1 MLTRWL
7 SVIITCLL
15 VAGGLGYFKYQQ
27 IQAGIAFAAAFPERM
42 EAVEVFIAREEIWQP
57 TTSVTA
63 EVVAIQSIELSN
75 ELPGSI
81 VEVGFA
87 PGARVSK
94 GQVLLRLDISEEV
107 AQVAAARAEVE
118 IARLDLS
125 RNQRLIASGAAAQDA
140 RDRAKA
146 RYDAAVAA
154 VNRLQ
159 AVIAKKTLR
168 APFDANTGLHELEV
182 GQYLDKASAISRLIG
197 VNDQIWIDFTL
208 PQQQA
213 QLTSGERIT
222 ATIVEAAITFDAEV
236 IARDAFV
243 NEMSRNVRFRAIAD
257 NRDLGLYPGT
267 LVSVEVPVGES
278 RIAVV
283 VPVTAVRYSS
293 FGANVFVLRPAEEG
307 APAPERAEK
316 RTVQLGPQRGEFV
329 VITSGARPGERIAAD
344 GAFKLREGILV
355 NAVKGDPGGISSAQG
370 N

>member
-1 MLTRWL
+1 MVTRWL
-7 SVIITCLL
+7 IVITTCLV
-15 VAGGLGYFKYQQ
+15 VAAGLGYYKYRQ
-27 IQAGIAFAAAFPERM
+27 IQAGMAFAAAFPERV

-75 ELPGSI
+75 ELAGSI

-87 PGARVSK
+87 PGARVNK
-94 GQVLLRLDISEEV
+94 GQVLLRLDISEEL
-107 AQVAAARAEVE
+107 AQIAAARAEAE
-118 IARLDLS
+118 IARLDLA
-125 RNQRLIASGAAAQDA
+125 RNQKLITSGAAAQDA

-146 RYDAAVAA
+146 RSDAAVAA
-154 VNRLQ
+154 VNRVQ

-168 APFDANTGLHELEV
+168 APFDATTGLHELEV
-182 GQYLDKASAISRLIG
+182 GQYLDEASVISRLIG
-197 VNDQIWIDFTL
+197 INDRIWIDFTL

-213 QLTSGERIT
+213 QLANGQRIS
-222 ATIVEAAITFDAEV
+222 ATIVEAAQIFAAEI

-257 NRDLGLYPGT
+257 NQELGLYAGT

-278 RIAVV
+278 RIAVL
-283 VPVTAVRYSS
+283 VPVTAVRWSS
-293 FGANVFVLRPAEEG
+293 FGSNVFVLRPAEEG

-329 VITSGARPGERIAAD
+329 VITAGVRPGERIAAD
-344 GAFKLREGILV
+344 GAFKLREGMLV

>member
-1 MLTRWL
+1 MVTRWL
-7 SVIITCLL
+7 IVITTCLV
-15 VAGGLGYFKYQQ
+15 VAAGLGYYKYRQ
-27 IQAGIAFAAAFPERM
+27 IQAGMAFAAAFPERV

-75 ELPGSI
+75 ELAGSV

-87 PGARVSK
+87 PGARVNK

-107 AQVAAARAEVE
+107 AQIAAARAEAE
-118 IARLDLS
+118 IARLDLA
-125 RNQRLIASGAAAQDA
+125 RNQKLIASGAAAQDA

-146 RYDAAVAA
+146 RSDAAVAA
-154 VNRLQ
+154 VNRVQ

-168 APFDANTGLHELEV
+168 APFDATTGLHELEV
-182 GQYLDKASAISRLIG
+182 GQYLDKASVISRLIG
-197 VNDQIWIDFTL
+197 INDQIWIDFTL

-213 QLTSGERIT
+213 QLANGQRISV
-222 ATIVEAAITFDAEV
+222 TIVEAAQLFAAEI

-257 NRDLGLYPGT
+257 NQDIGLYPGT

-278 RIAVV
+278 QIAVL
-283 VPVTAVRYSS
+283 VPVTAVRWSS

-316 RTVQLGPQRGEFV
+316 RVVQLGPQRGEFM
-329 VITSGARPGERIAAD
+329 VITTGVRPGERIAAD
-344 GAFKLREGILV
+344 GAFKLREGMLV

>member
-1 MLTRWL
+1 MVTRWL
-7 SVIITCLL
+7 IVITTCLV
-15 VAGGLGYFKYQQ
+15 VAAGLGYYKYRQ
-27 IQAGIAFAAAFPERM
+27 IQAGMAFAAAFPERV

-75 ELPGSI
+75 ELAGSI

-87 PGARVSK
+87 PGARVNK

-107 AQVAAARAEVE
+107 AQIAAARAEAE
-118 IARLDLS
+118 IARLDLA
-125 RNQRLIASGAAAQDA
+125 RNQKLIASGAAAQDA

-146 RYDAAVAA
+146 RSDAAVAA
-154 VNRLQ
+154 VNRVQ

-168 APFDANTGLHELEV
+168 APFDATTGLHELEV
-182 GQYLDKASAISRLIG
+182 GQYLDKASVISRLIG
-197 VNDQIWIDFTL
+197 INDQIWIDFTL

-213 QLTSGERIT
+213 QLANGQRISV
-222 ATIVEAAITFDAEV
+222 TIVEAAQLFAAEI

-257 NRDLGLYPGT
+257 NKELGLYPGT

-278 RIAVV
+278 RIAVL
-283 VPVTAVRYSS
+283 VPVTAVRWSS

-316 RTVQLGPQRGEFV
+316 RVVQLGPQRGEFM
-329 VITSGARPGERIAAD
+329 VITTGVRPGERIAAD
-344 GAFKLREGILV
+344 GAFKLREGMLV

>member
-1 MLTRWL
+1 MVSRWL
-7 SVIITCLL
+7 IVISTCLV
-15 VAGGLGYFKYQQ
+15 VAAGLGYYKYRQ
-27 IQAGIAFAAAFPERM
+27 IQAGMAFAAAFPERV

-75 ELPGSI
+75 ELAGSI

-87 PGARVSK
+87 PGARVNK
-94 GQVLLRLDISEEV
+94 GQVLLRLDISEEL
-107 AQVAAARAEVE
+107 AQIAAARAEAE
-118 IARLDLS
+118 IARLDLA
-125 RNQRLIASGAAAQDA
+125 RNQKLIASGAAAQDA

-146 RYDAAVAA
+146 RSDAAVAA
-154 VNRLQ
+154 VNRVQ

-168 APFDANTGLHELEV
+168 APFDATTGLHELEV
-182 GQYLDKASAISRLIG
+182 GQYLDKASVISRLIG

-208 PQQQA
+208 PQRQA
-213 QLTSGERIT
+213 QLANGQRISV
-222 ATIVEAAITFDAEV
+222 TIVEAAQLFAAEI

-257 NRDLGLYPGT
+257 NQDLGLYPGT

-278 RIAVV
+278 QIAVL
-283 VPVTAVRYSS
+283 VPVTAVRWSS

-316 RTVQLGPQRGEFV
+316 RVVQLGPQRGEFM
-329 VITSGARPGERIAAD
+329 VITAGVRPGERIAAD
-344 GAFKLREGILV
+344 GAFKLREGMLV